1 MRPGI
6 AAVLLLAFA
15 VPAVA
20 IERPAA
26 VDAYLA
32 RLKAV
37 EQATQPVSMEPL
49 LAAASEVQDALMSLQ
64 PGGDQA
70 WQETLPEADY
80 AKLKDELRG
89 LRLSRGY
96 DVYAQPDGDFLLK
109 LAQAHGRPQDRA
121 FFALYQRFWNPQ
133 LLPQYLSIG
142 KGTTPCVRFGEGIIP
157 ELYRDWSGFAR
168 QYPQAYT
175 AFAQQTLLDLEEV
188 IELGTCACR
197 DADSV
202 ERELAGFVQKFP
214 QSPAAPKAR
223 KRLAELKENPD
234 WRPVHCR

>member
-80 AKLKDELRG
+80 ATLKDELRG

-142 KGTTPCVRFGEGIIP
+142 KGTTPCVRFDEGIIP

-175 AFAQQTLLDLEEV
+175 AFAQQTVLDLEEV